1 MGIRIALAGNPN
13 CGKTTMFN
21 DLTGAN
27 QYVGNWPGVT
37 VEKKEGKYTKDKD
50 VTVTDLPGIY
60 SLSPYSPEEIV
71 ARDYLLDGDPDVVI
85 NLIDAT
91 NLERNLYLTTQI
103 LELGLPV
110 VIALNMM
117 DLVEKNGDKIDV
129 DKLSRELGCPIVPTS
144 ALKGR
149 GMDELVKTAIELG
162 KKGVPAAPQIR
173 FSDEIETALAKIIDV
188 LGSRVSSATARWFAI
203 KVLEGE
209 ERTISQLKLTD
220 ADKKTVD
227 AIRDALEAELDD
239 DAESIVT
246 SARYDEIAS
255 VVDDTVKK
263 STKGMSTTQKIDR
276 VVTNRFLGLPIFI
289 VIMFFVYWLA
299 VSVGGGVVTDWAND
313 GISGDGWLYTG
324 GEAFDEATAEY
335 EDAQAQITAYV
346 ENILGEDEVSGLPS
360 DDSQEVIDALV
371 LAEPEA
377 PEDATDADAMA
388 EYEDAVAEYDD
399 AQATIAAFDEE
410 AQAKHAVATME
421 VEGDDGEVEEQA
433 ITFADYQAALEV
445 EEPDPSDGSW
455 GLWIPGLGAII
466 GNALEAADVAPWLQ
480 SLVMDGIVAGVGAV
494 IGFIPQMVILFLLLG
509 FLELCG
515 YMSRV
520 AFIMDR
526 IFRKFGLS
534 GKSFIP
540 MLIASGCGVPAVM
553 ATKTIENE
561 KDRRMTIMTT
571 TMIPCGAKMP
581 IIALVFGAIAS
592 GNSDATWYVAPM
604 FYFMGVIAIILSGI
618 MLKKTKLFAGETT
631 PFIMELP
638 QYHMPGVK
646 NILLSM
652 WERVKGYI
660 IKAGTIIFLSTIVI
674 WFLMNFGDAG
684 EGFGLL
690 DSEAPDYME
699 YSLMAGL
706 GNLLAWIFAPLGFA
720 NWQATA
726 TAVTGLVAKENV
738 VATVGIITQLGDFGE
753 ADPQLWYG
761 FAQMLSG
768 STAAIVAFCA
778 FNLLCAPCFAAMGTI
793 RQQQRSAKWFW
804 ITIGYMCGFAWCVGC
819 MLYQFVG
826 LALGEVSFGIWTVIA
841 IIIAALMLFQIFR
854 PMPNYDKKDEKVAR
868 KLETENEAA

>member
-60 SLSPYSPEEIV
+60 SLSPYSPEEVV

-117 DLVEKNGDKIDV
+117 DLVEKNGDKIDI

-173 FSDEIETALAKIIDV
+173 FSDGIETALAKIIDV

-209 ERTISQLKLTD
+209 DRTISQLKLTD

-227 AIRDALEAELDD
+227 AIRDALETELDD

-246 SARYDEIAS
+246 SARYDEIAG

-360 DDSQEVIDALV
+360 DDAQEVLDALA

-377 PEDATDADAMA
+377 PEDATDVDAMA

-515 YMSRV
+515 YLSRV

-526 IFRKFGLS
+526 IFRKLGLS

-604 FYFMGVIAIILSGI
+604 FYFMGVIAIIISGI

-726 TAVTGLVAKENV
+726 TAVSALVAKENV

-761 FAQMLSG
+761 FAQMLGG

-778 FNLLCAPCFAAMGTI
+778 FNLLCAPCFAAMGAIYT
-793 RQQQRSAKWFW
+793 QQRSAKWFW
-804 ITIGYMCGFAWCVGC
+804 ITVGYMCGFAWCVGC

>member
-203 KVLEGE
+203 KVLENE
-209 ERTISQLKLTD
+209 DRTIAQLKLTD

-227 AIRDALEAELDD
+227 AIRDALETELDD

-335 EDAQAQITAYV
+335 EDAQAQVTAYV

-360 DDSQEVIDALV
+360 DDSQEVLDALA

-388 EYEDAVAEYDD
+388 EYKDAVAEYDD

-761 FAQMLSG
+761 FAQMLGG

-826 LALGEVSFGIWTVIA
+826 LALGEVSFGIWTVVA
-841 IIIAALMLFQIFR
+841 IIIAALMLFQLFR

>member
-117 DLVEKNGDKIDV
+117 DLVEKNGDTIDV

-188 LGSRVSSATARWFAI
+188 LGSKVAPATARWFAI
-203 KVLEGE
+203 KALEGE
-209 ERTISQLKLTD
+209 ERTIEQLKLTD

-227 AIRDALEAELDD
+227 AIRDALETELDD

-246 SARYDEIAS
+246 SARYDEIAG

-360 DDSQEVIDALV
+360 DDAQEVLDALA

-377 PEDATDADAMA
+377 PEDATDVDAMA
-388 EYEDAVAEYDD
+388 EYQDAVAEYDD
-399 AQATIAAFDEE
+399 AQVTIAAFDEE

-553 ATKTIENE
+553 STKTIENE

-604 FYFMGVIAIILSGI
+604 FYFMGVIAIIISGI

-761 FAQMLSG
+761 FAQMLGG

>member
-1 MGIRIALAGNPN
+1 MGICIALAGNPN

-37 VEKKEGKYTKDKD
+37 VEKKEGKYTRDKD
-50 VTVTDLPGIY
+50 VTITDLPGIY

-71 ARDYLLDGDPDVVI
+71 ARDYLLEGGPDAVI
-85 NLIDAT
+85 NLVDAT
-91 NLERNLYLTTQI
+91 NLERNLYLTSQI
-103 LELGLPV
+103 LNLGVPV

-129 DKLSRELGCPIVPTS
+129 DGLSRELGCPIVPTS

-149 GMDELVKTAIELG
+149 GMEDVVKAAIDAARTKKAPALQMKFDAAVEEALVKIEG
-162 KKGVPAAPQIR
+162 
-173 FSDEIETALAKIIDV
+173 V
-188 LGSRVSSATARWFAI
+188 LGDKVAPNAARWYAI
-203 KVLEGE
+203 KLFEAE
-209 ERTISQLKLTD
+209 DKTIADLKLSQ
-220 ADKKTVD
+220 ADLD
-227 AIRDALEAELDD
+227 AISAIRTSIEDKLDD
-239 DAESIVT
+239 DAESIIT
-246 SARYDEIAS
+246 AERYDAIS
-255 VVDDTVKK
+255 HVVDKTVKR
-263 STKGMSTTQKIDR
+263 TRTGLTTSQKIDR
-276 VVTNRFLGLPIFI
+276 VVTNRWLGLPIFI

-324 GEAFDEATAEY
+324 NAAFDEATEEY
-335 EDAQAQITAYV
+335 EDAHSQVVTYV
-346 ENILGEDEVSGLPS
+346 ENILGEDEESELPS
-360 DDSQEVIDALV
+360 DASQEVLDAL
-371 LAEPEA
+371 AAEEPEA
-377 PEDATDADAMA
+377 PEDDADADAVA
-388 EYEDAVAEYDD
+388 EYEDAVAEY
-399 AQATIAAFDEE
+399 EE
-410 AQAKHAVATME
+410 AQAIVADFDEQAQASHAVASME
-421 VEGDDGEVEEQA
+421 VEDEDGNVEEQT
-433 ITFADYQAALEV
+433 ITFADYQKALEV
-445 EEPDPSDGSW
+445 EEPDPSDGTW

-466 GNALEAADVAPWLQ
+466 ADAMEAADVAPWLQ
-480 SLVMDGIVAGVGAV
+480 SLVNDGIVSGVGAV

-509 FLELCG
+509 ILELCG

-553 ATKTIENE
+553 STKTIENE
-561 KDRRMTIMTT
+561 MDRRMTIMTT

-581 IIALVFGAIAS
+581 IIALVFGALAS
-592 GNSDATWYVAPM
+592 GDSSATWYVAPM
-604 FYFMGVIAIILSGI
+604 FYFLGVIAIILSGI
-618 MLKKTKLFAGETT
+618 MLKKTKLFAGEAT
-631 PFIMELP
+631 PFVMELP
-638 QYHMPGVK
+638 EYHMPTVK
-646 NILLSM
+646 SILLSM

-690 DSEAPDYME
+690 DPDAPDYME
-699 YSLMAGL
+699 HSLMAGL
-706 GNLLAWIFAPLGFA
+706 GNLLAWIFAPLGFD

-738 VATVGIITQLGDFGE
+738 VATVGIITQLADYGE
-753 ADPQLWYG
+753 ADPQLWFG
-761 FAQMLSG
+761 FLQMLGG
-768 STAAIVAFCA
+768 STAAVVAFCA

-793 RQQQRSAKWFW
+793 RQQQNSPKWFW
-804 ITIGYMCGFAWCVGC
+804 ITIGYLCGFAWCVGT

-826 LALGEVSFGIWTVIA
+826 LATGEVEFNVFTVVAIVIA
-841 IIIAALMLFQIFR
+841 AVMLFQIFR
-854 PMPNYDKKDEKVAR
+854 PMPKRGEKQE
-868 KLETENEAA
+868 K

>member
-149 GMDELVKTAIELG
+149 GMDELVKTAIELA

-188 LGSRVSSATARWFAI
+188 LGSRVSPATARWFAI
-203 KVLEGE
+203 KVLEDE

-220 ADKKTVD
+220 SDKKTVD
-227 AIRDALEAELDD
+227 AIRDALETELDD

-246 SARYDEIAS
+246 SARYDEIAG

-360 DDSQEVIDALV
+360 DDAQEVLDALA

-388 EYEDAVAEYDD
+388 EYQDAVAEYDD

-410 AQAKHAVATME
+410 AQANHAVATME

-604 FYFMGVIAIILSGI
+604 FYFMGVIAIIISGI

-761 FAQMLSG
+761 FAQMLGG

-826 LALGEVSFGIWTVIA
+826 LALGEVSFSIWTVIA

>member
-227 AIRDALEAELDD
+227 AIRDALETELDD

-246 SARYDEIAS
+246 SAHYDEIAG

-360 DDSQEVIDALV
+360 DDSQEVLDALA

-388 EYEDAVAEYDD
+388 EYKDAVAEYDD

-604 FYFMGVIAIILSGI
+604 FYFMGVIAIIISGI

-761 FAQMLSG
+761 FAQMLGG

>member
-21 DLTGAN
+21 GLTGAN

-220 ADKKTVD
+220 ANKKTVD
-227 AIRDALEAELDD
+227 AIRDALETELDD

-246 SARYDEIAS
+246 SARYDEIAG

-360 DDSQEVIDALV
+360 DDAQEVLDALA

-377 PEDATDADAMA
+377 PEDATDVDAMA

-466 GNALEAADVAPWLQ
+466 GNALETADVAPWLQ

-553 ATKTIENE
+553 STKTIENE

-604 FYFMGVIAIILSGI
+604 FYFMGVIAIIISGI

-761 FAQMLSG
+761 FAQMLGG

-826 LALGEVSFGIWTVIA
+826 LALGEVSFSIWTVIA

>member
-188 LGSRVSSATARWFAI
+188 LGSKVAPATARWFAI
-203 KVLEGE
+203 KALEGE

-227 AIRDALEAELDD
+227 AIRDALETELDD

-335 EDAQAQITAYV
+335 EDAQAQVTAYV

-360 DDSQEVIDALV
+360 DGSQEVLDALA

-388 EYEDAVAEYDD
+388 EYQDAVAEYDD

-421 VEGDDGEVEEQA
+421 IEGDDGEVEEQSV
-433 ITFADYQAALEV
+433 TFADYQAALEV

-604 FYFMGVIAIILSGI
+604 FYFMGVIAIIISGI

-761 FAQMLSG
+761 FAQMLGG

>member
-149 GMDELVKTAIELG
+149 GMDELVKTAIELA

-203 KVLEGE
+203 KVLENE
-209 ERTISQLKLTD
+209 DRTIAQLKLTD
-220 ADKKTVD
+220 SDKKTVD
-227 AIRDALEAELDD
+227 AIRDALETELDD

-360 DDSQEVIDALV
+360 DDAQEVLDALA

-388 EYEDAVAEYDD
+388 EYQDAVAEYDD

-466 GNALEAADVAPWLQ
+466 GNALETADVAPWLQ

-604 FYFMGVIAIILSGI
+604 FYFMGVIAIIISGI

-761 FAQMLSG
+761 FAQMLGG

-826 LALGEVSFGIWTVIA
+826 LALGEVSFGIWTVVA
-841 IIIAALMLFQIFR
+841 IIIAALMLFQLFR

>member
-60 SLSPYSPEEIV
+60 SLSPYSPEEVV

-117 DLVEKNGDKIDV
+117 DLVEKNGDKIDI

-162 KKGVPAAPQIR
+162 KKVVPAAPQIR

-209 ERTISQLKLTD
+209 DRTISQLKLTD

-227 AIRDALEAELDD
+227 AIRDALETELDD

-246 SARYDEIAS
+246 SARYDEIAG

-360 DDSQEVIDALV
+360 DDAQEVLDALA

-377 PEDATDADAMA
+377 PEDATDVDAMA

-515 YMSRV
+515 YLSRV

-526 IFRKFGLS
+526 IFRKLGLS

-604 FYFMGVIAIILSGI
+604 FYFMGVIAIIISGI

-646 NILLSM
+646 NSLLSM

-726 TAVTGLVAKENV
+726 TAVSALVAKENV

-761 FAQMLSG
+761 FAQMLGG

-778 FNLLCAPCFAAMGTI
+778 FNLLCAPCFAAMGAIYT
-793 RQQQRSAKWFW
+793 QQRSAKWFW
-804 ITIGYMCGFAWCVGC
+804 ITVGYMCGFAWCVGC

-854 PMPNYDKKDEKVAR
+854 PMPNYGKKDEKVAR

>member
-220 ADKKTVD
+220 ANKKTVD
-227 AIRDALEAELDD
+227 AIRDALETELDD

-246 SARYDEIAS
+246 SARYDEIAG

-360 DDSQEVIDALV
+360 DDAQEVLDALA

-377 PEDATDADAMA
+377 PEDATDVDAMA

-466 GNALEAADVAPWLQ
+466 GNALETADVAPWLQ

-604 FYFMGVIAIILSGI
+604 FYFMGVIAIIISGI

-761 FAQMLSG
+761 FAQMLGG

-826 LALGEVSFGIWTVIA
+826 LALGEVSFSIWTVIA

-868 KLETENEAA
+868 KLETENEVA

>member
-71 ARDYLLDGDPDVVI
+71 ARDYLLDGDPDVVV

-162 KKGVPAAPQIR
+162 KRGVPAAPQIR

-209 ERTISQLKLTD
+209 ERTIEQLKLTD
-220 ADKKTVD
+220 ADKKTIG
-227 AIRDALEAELDD
+227 AIRDALETELDD

-246 SARYDEIAS
+246 SARYDEIAG

-360 DDSQEVIDALV
+360 DDAQDVLDALA

-761 FAQMLSG
+761 FAQMLGG

-826 LALGEVSFGIWTVIA
+826 LALGEVSFGIWTVVA
-841 IIIAALMLFQIFR
+841 IIIAALMLFQLFR

>member
-1 MGIRIALAGNPN
+1 MGICIALAGNPN

-37 VEKKEGKYTKDKD
+37 VEKKEGKYTRDKD
-50 VTVTDLPGIY
+50 VTITDLPGIY

-71 ARDYLLDGDPDVVI
+71 ARDYLLEGSPDAVI
-85 NLIDAT
+85 NLVDAT
-91 NLERNLYLTTQI
+91 NLERNLYLTSQI
-103 LELGLPV
+103 LNLGVPV

-129 DKLSRELGCPIVPTS
+129 DGLSRELGCPIVLTS

-149 GMDELVKTAIELG
+149 GMEDVVKAAIDAARTKKAPASQMKFDAAVEEALVKIEG
-162 KKGVPAAPQIR
+162 
-173 FSDEIETALAKIIDV
+173 V
-188 LGSRVSSATARWFAI
+188 LGDKVAPNAARWYAI
-203 KVLEGE
+203 KLFEAE
-209 ERTISQLKLTD
+209 DKTIADLKLSQ
-220 ADKKTVD
+220 ADLD
-227 AIRDALEAELDD
+227 AISAIRTSIEDKLDD
-239 DAESIVT
+239 DAESIIT
-246 SARYDEIAS
+246 AERYDAIS
-255 VVDDTVKK
+255 HVVDKTVKR
-263 STKGMSTTQKIDR
+263 TRTGLTTSQKIDR
-276 VVTNRFLGLPIFI
+276 VVTNRWLGLPIFI

-324 GEAFDEATAEY
+324 NAAFDEATEEY
-335 EDAQAQITAYV
+335 EDAHSQVVTYI
-346 ENILGEDEVSGLPS
+346 ENILGEDEESELPS
-360 DDSQEVIDALV
+360 DASQEVLDAL
-371 LAEPEA
+371 AAEEPEA
-377 PEDATDADAMA
+377 SEDDADADAVAEYEDAMA
-388 EYEDAVAEYDD
+388 EYE
-399 AQATIAAFDEE
+399 E
-410 AQAKHAVATME
+410 AQAIVADFDEQAQASHAVASME
-421 VEGDDGEVEEQA
+421 VEDEDGNVEEQT
-433 ITFADYQAALEV
+433 ITFADYQKALEV
-445 EEPDPSDGSW
+445 EEPDPSDGTW

-466 GNALEAADVAPWLQ
+466 ADAMEAADVAPWLQ
-480 SLVMDGIVAGVGAV
+480 SLVNDGIVSGVGAV

-509 FLELCG
+509 ILELCG

-553 ATKTIENE
+553 STKTIENE
-561 KDRRMTIMTT
+561 MDRRMTIMTT

-581 IIALVFGAIAS
+581 IIALVFGALAS
-592 GNSDATWYVAPM
+592 GDSSATWYVAPM
-604 FYFMGVIAIILSGI
+604 FYFLGVIAIILSGI
-618 MLKKTKLFAGETT
+618 MLKKTKLFAGEAT
-631 PFIMELP
+631 PFVMELP
-638 QYHMPGVK
+638 EYHMPTVK
-646 NILLSM
+646 SILLSM

-690 DSEAPDYME
+690 DPDAPDYME
-699 YSLMAGL
+699 HSLMAGL
-706 GNLLAWIFAPLGFA
+706 GNLLAWIFAPLGFD

-738 VATVGIITQLGDFGE
+738 VATVGIITQLADYGE
-753 ADPQLWYG
+753 ADPQLWFG
-761 FAQMLSG
+761 FLQMLGG
-768 STAAIVAFCA
+768 STAAVVAFCA

-793 RQQQRSAKWFW
+793 RQQQNSPKWFW
-804 ITIGYMCGFAWCVGC
+804 ITIGYLCGFAWCVGT

-826 LALGEVSFGIWTVIA
+826 LATGEVEFNVFTVVAIVIA
-841 IIIAALMLFQIFR
+841 AVMLFQIFR
-854 PMPNYDKKDEKVAR
+854 PMPKRGEKQE
-868 KLETENEAA
+868 K

>member
-1 MGIRIALAGNPN
+1 MGICIALAGNPN

-37 VEKKEGKYTKDKD
+37 VEKKEGKYTRDKD
-50 VTVTDLPGIY
+50 VTITDLPGIY

-71 ARDYLLDGDPDVVI
+71 ARNYLLEGSPDAVI
-85 NLIDAT
+85 NLVDAT
-91 NLERNLYLTTQI
+91 NLERNLYLTSQI
-103 LELGLPV
+103 LNLGVPV

-129 DKLSRELGCPIVPTS
+129 DGLSRELGCPIVPTS

-149 GMDELVKTAIELG
+149 GMEDVVKAAIDAARTKKAPASQMKFDAAVEEALVKIEG
-162 KKGVPAAPQIR
+162 
-173 FSDEIETALAKIIDV
+173 V
-188 LGSRVSSATARWFAI
+188 LGDKVAPNAARWYAI
-203 KVLEGE
+203 KLFEAE
-209 ERTISQLKLTD
+209 DKTIADLKLSQ
-220 ADKKTVD
+220 ADLD
-227 AIRDALEAELDD
+227 AISAIRTSIEDKLDD
-239 DAESIVT
+239 DAESIIT
-246 SARYDEIAS
+246 AERYDAIS
-255 VVDDTVKK
+255 QVVDKTVKR
-263 STKGMSTTQKIDR
+263 TRTGLTTSQKIDR
-276 VVTNRFLGLPIFI
+276 VVTNRWLGLPIFI

-324 GEAFDEATAEY
+324 NAAFDEATEEY
-335 EDAQAQITAYV
+335 EDAHSQVVTYI
-346 ENILGEDEVSGLPS
+346 ENILGEDEESELPS
-360 DDSQEVIDALV
+360 DASQEVLDAL
-371 LAEPEA
+371 AAEEPEA
-377 PEDATDADAMA
+377 PEDDADADAVAEYEDAMA
-388 EYEDAVAEYDD
+388 EYE
-399 AQATIAAFDEE
+399 E
-410 AQAKHAVATME
+410 AQAIVADFDEQAQASHAVASME
-421 VEGDDGEVEEQA
+421 VEDEDGNVEEQT
-433 ITFADYQAALEV
+433 ITFADYQKALEV
-445 EEPDPSDGSW
+445 EEPDPSDGTW

-466 GNALEAADVAPWLQ
+466 ADAMEAADVAPWLQ
-480 SLVMDGIVAGVGAV
+480 SLVNDGIVSGVGAV

-509 FLELCG
+509 ILELCG

-553 ATKTIENE
+553 STKTIENE
-561 KDRRMTIMTT
+561 MDRRMTIMTT

-581 IIALVFGAIAS
+581 IIALVFGALAS
-592 GNSDATWYVAPM
+592 GDSSATWYVAPM
-604 FYFMGVIAIILSGI
+604 FYFLGVIAIILSGI
-618 MLKKTKLFAGETT
+618 MLKKTKLFAGEAT
-631 PFIMELP
+631 PFVMELP
-638 QYHMPGVK
+638 EYHMPTVK
-646 NILLSM
+646 SILLSM

-690 DSEAPDYME
+690 DPDAPDYME
-699 YSLMAGL
+699 HSLMAGL
-706 GNLLAWIFAPLGFA
+706 GNLLAWIFAPLGFD

-738 VATVGIITQLGDFGE
+738 VATVGIITQLADYGE
-753 ADPQLWYG
+753 ADPQLWFG
-761 FAQMLSG
+761 FLQMLGG
-768 STAAIVAFCA
+768 STAAVVAFCA

-793 RQQQRSAKWFW
+793 RQQQNSPKWFW
-804 ITIGYMCGFAWCVGC
+804 ITIGYLCGFAWCVGT

-826 LALGEVSFGIWTVIA
+826 LATGEVEFNVFTVVAIVIA
-841 IIIAALMLFQIFR
+841 AVMLFQIFR
-854 PMPNYDKKDEKVAR
+854 PMPKRGEKQE
-868 KLETENEAA
+868 K